1 MPKFKREELPV
12 NSKVTK
18 HHCLYCTTHFYTN
31 RPFAKF
37 CSDKCRVYFHQAKK
51 ATQEVKKLSR
61 QVDAVPEGNKSIFV
75 GFLHETLPFC
85 ARNYRPLYPKYIK
98 DSFMNHFDE
107 VTMEIELINKAYK
120 LGYRLRPME
129 DSQEGFKRY
138 HVSKI

>member
-18 HHCLYCTTHFYTN
+18 HHCLYCTTHFYSN

-51 ATQEVKKLSR
+51 ATEKLTQSPRKLEEV
-61 QVDAVPEGNKSIFV
+61 PMGNKSIFV

-98 DSFMNHFDE
+98 DAFMNDE
-107 VTMEIELINKAYK
+107 VGWEIELINKAYK
-120 LGYRLRPME
+120 LGYRLRPTE
-129 DSQEGFKRY
+129 DSAEGFKRF